1 MASLFHAPCPS
12 CGAEIEIHSAT
23 AVTEVCGYCHS
34 MLILEGQALAESHNR
49 HSAVLRDFS
58 PLQIGTSGSWN
69 GAPFTLIG
77 RLQVQNDGGGW
88 NEWHALLADGSSA
101 WLSESSDRFVFT
113 RLGKPRHKSA
123 SFPNTPT

>member
-34 MLILEGQALAESHNR
+34 MLILEGQALTESGR

-58 PLQIGTSGSWN
+58 PLQVGPVARGRGSYS
-69 GAPFTLIG
+69 
-77 RLQVQNDGGGW
+77 R
-88 NEWHALLADGSSA
+88 
-101 WLSESSDRFVFT
+101 
-113 RLGKPRHKSA
+113 
-123 SFPNTPT
+123 